1 VSAVLAAAVWALPIP
16 ITGCKEPWD
25 ADSLYYFAGLAVAG
39 AVSGAVVPMSEDTNV
54 NHVPVTVRQREMLNR
69 QPEMITA
76 SFAQPRGQN
85 LYA

>member
-1 VSAVLAAAVWALPIP
+1 MDSIYTPEEQRLIDVWERHLRCDFAARDAATVS
-16 ITGCKEPWD
+16 T
-25 ADSLYYFAGLAVAG
+25 
-39 AVSGAVVPMSEDTNV
+39 MSEDNYV
-54 NHVPVTVRQREMLNR
+54 NHVPGTVRQREMLNR